1 MQDAKLK
8 INNNEISFILP
19 LTQPTGKVRVKER
32 NSFYEYGN
40 PVAVRQTNLS
50 LNHYVEWQ
58 IGYDLLLNEENKNKT
73 TLNNKQFINYKG
85 EDKLPYELS
94 EILYYSFQ
102 NKYIT
107 KNDILNVYNEIRATK
122 DTIDILDE
130 MQITRTNPIE
140 TKINNVEFYKMKV
153 SYPLIVHKFGQYDIY
168 AEIMNREKQRAIGIQ
183 PMLYVCLPI
192 ISLKFKEQPLGRILN
207 SKECGEWVIGKEEA
221 KLSLELFRIFGM
233 LTEKHK
239 YDVSMILKTL
249 FSV

>member
-40 PVAVRQTNLS
+40 PVAVRQTELS
-50 LNHYVEWQ
+50 LKNYVEWQ
-58 IGYDLLLNEENKNKT
+58 IGYDLLLNEDNKSKT
-73 TLNNKQFINYKG
+73 TLNDKQFLNYKN
-85 EDKLPYELS
+85 ERKLPYELS
-94 EILYYSFQ
+94 EILYYSFK
-102 NKYIT
+102 NNYIT
-107 KNDILNVYNEIRATK
+107 KNDIQNIYKEIQETK
-122 DTIDILDE
+122 ETIDILDE

-140 TKINNVEFYKMKV
+140 TSINNVDFYKMKV
-153 SYPLIVHKFGQYDIY
+153 SYPLIVHKFGKYDIY
-168 AEIMNREKQRAIGIQ
+168 AEIMNREKQRAVGVQ

-192 ISLKFKEQPLGRILN
+192 TSLKYKEQPLGRILE

-239 YDVSMILKTL
+239 FDVSEILKTL
-249 FSV
+249 FSI